1 MSTESRLTDR
11 LIAEAL
17 SIGLE
22 RAAAPPDLVDGAMAR
37 VATTPQRRPG
47 LLGWTWLPA
56 RGLRVAWILLLL
68 GLLAAIA
75 LSAMVVG
82 SRPFFGPTL
91 ANGVIAFAPA
101 NGDGVW
107 LIAPDGAN
115 ATKLVDGPVS
125 SPRWSPDGTRLAYVR
140 LVDPEKFLFELF
152 LIDADGTS
160 PRQLTYGSSGAMH
173 SLSWSPDGTRIAIV
187 FEPST
192 ADPEGGITERQVRV
206 IPVDGGEP
214 VTVYEHAF
222 ARIGG
227 WSPDGT
233 RLLVYPEGVWDDGG
247 IFVARAD
254 GSGVERLTEAS
265 GVQVEVTGWTPV
277 GGYSPD
283 GSRILFSSGKE
294 GPDRIEVMNA
304 DGSGRRFLTE
314 GGTVSEFQATWS
326 RDGQHIAYSRWEPGT
341 IDGPGRAGWEGVEIW
356 MMNAD
361 ESGATRLAAGHD
373 PTFSPDGERILF
385 YRDDD
390 PGVYVV
396 SSRDGSGIR
405 KLIDGHAM
413 VDWQAVW
420 R

>member
-47 LLGWTWLPA
+47 LLGWTWLPVQ
-56 RGLRVAWILLLL
+56 GLRVAWILLLL

-75 LSAMVVG
+75 LSAVGVG
-82 SRPFFGPTL
+82 SRLLSQRTI
-91 ANGVIAFAPA
+91 ANGVIAYDRA
-101 NGDGVW
+101 GDGIWV
-107 LIAPDGAN
+107 IEPDATN
-115 ATKLVDGPVS
+115 ATMLVDGPVS
-125 SPRWSPDGTRLAYVR
+125 WPRWSPDGTRLAYVR
-140 LVDPEKFLFELF
+140 LVDPEKSFLELF
-152 LIDADGTS
+152 VIDAHGTA
-160 PRQLTYGSSGAMH
+160 PRQVTSGSVAATN

-222 ARIGG
+222 PRIGG

-254 GSGVERLTEAS
+254 GSGVERLTEAP
-265 GVQVEVTGWTPV
+265 GLQVDVAGWTPV

-283 GSRILFSSGKE
+283 GSRILFWSGKE
-294 GPDRIEVMNA
+294 GLNRIEVMNA
-304 DGSGRRFLTE
+304 DGSARRSLTE
-314 GGTVSEFQATWS
+314 LGTVSEFVATWS
-326 RDGQHIAYSRWEPGT
+326 RDGQRIAYSRWEPGAT
-341 IDGPGRAGWEGVEIW
+341 DETSRAGWEDVEIW
-356 MMNAD
+356 VMNAD
-361 ESGATRLAAGHD
+361 GSGARRLAAGHD